1 MSKNNNARTKD
12 VKSRDKEIEIKENQP
27 IENDEVVS
35 KSGKKSRII
44 SIIFVIALFF
54 GLWFYM
60 VKVDGIDNMKKVI
73 ESAHIGWFAA
83 GLICLIGQWICE
95 SLEIHIP
102 IKKMYPDHKFS
113 TSFQVN
119 IIGQLFNNITPF
131 SSGGQPMQAYQM
143 TKTGKRASDVL
154 SVLMVKFI
162 LYQLALF
169 TDVIVLMLIK
179 FDFFKSIFGDY
190 IWLVVLGFVM
200 NIIATLFILLCGRKK
215 ELILKIAKPFIR
227 LGSKIKFGKH
237 RLVKDADKTIEKFD
251 ESCENYSNQFKRM
264 NGEKAVCFKVYL
276 VSVVHH
282 LVNFAIP
289 YMVYRAFG
297 NVGTS
302 FVEILMVQSLL
313 LLIMSF
319 IPTPGSGLGAEGG
332 FALFYGK
339 IFTKETLHMGIL
351 FWRIYVFYLPII
363 VGALF
368 FIPAMK
374 SDKKKNITT
383 DKVNEKLL
391 EE

>member
-1 MSKNNNARTKD
+1 VNKDSNARTKD
-12 VKSRDKEIEIKENQP
+12 IQDDEIIN
-27 IENDEVVS
+27 

-44 SIIFVIALFF
+44 SIIFIIILFF

-73 ESAHIGWFAA
+73 ESANIWWFIA

-102 IKKMYPDHKFS
+102 IKKMYPDNKFS

-131 SSGGQPMQAYQM
+131 SSGGQPMQAYLM
-143 TKTGKRASDVL
+143 SKTGKRASDVL

-169 TDVIVLMLIK
+169 TDVIVLMIIK
-179 FDFFKSIFGDY
+179 FNFFKTTFGDY
-190 IWLVVLGFVM
+190 IWLVALGFVM

-215 ELILKIAKPFIR
+215 EVILKIARPLIR
-227 LGSKIKFGKH
+227 LGSKIQFGKH
-237 RLVKDADKTIEKFD
+237 KLVKDADRTIEKFE

-264 NGEKAVCFKVYL
+264 NEEKAVCFKVYL
-276 VSVVHH
+276 VSVAHH

-297 NVGTS
+297 NNGTS
-302 FVEILMVQSLL
+302 FVEVLMVQSLL

-368 FIPAMK
+368 LIPTIRR
-374 SDKKKNITT
+374 DKKKVKTVNNI
-383 DKVNEKLL
+383 DEELL